1 LYYHE
6 DEHNGREK
14 PAWGK
19 GERRGMRRAALTAT
33 VAAGL
38 GALLLTASAGA
49 ATPQQIYRDLADN
62 GRLDR
67 AYSRAD
73 LDRALSN
80 ASLPAYARR
89 EHVPRRPQTRPA
101 PTVAPASVGDRGS
114 LPFTGLDAALFGAVG
129 GPLLL
134 LGAGMRRYGREKPE
148 LG

>member
-1 LYYHE
+1 MC
-6 DEHNGREK
+6 
-14 PAWGK
+14 
-19 GERRGMRRAALTAT
+19 RGAVTAT
-33 VAAGL
+33 LVSVL

-67 AYSRAD
+67 KYSRAD
-73 LDRALSN
+73 IERAFGNPSI
-80 ASLPAYARR
+80 PAYARP
-89 EHVPRRPQTRPA
+89 ENVPRTPQARPA
-101 PTVAPASVGDRGS
+101 PAVVPKDSVDDGRS

-134 LGAGMRRYGREKPE
+134 LGAGMRRYARGTPE

>member
-1 LYYHE
+1 
-6 DEHNGREK
+6 
-14 PAWGK
+14 
-19 GERRGMRRAALTAT
+19 MRRAALTAT

-67 AYSRAD
+67 KYSRAD
-73 LDRALSN
+73 IERAFGNPSI
-80 ASLPAYARR
+80 PAYARP
-89 EHVPRRPQTRPA
+89 EHVPRTPQARPA
-101 PTVAPASVGDRGS
+101 PAVVPTDSVDEGRS

-134 LGAGMRRYGREKPE
+134 LGAGMRRFARGTAE

>member
-1 LYYHE
+1 
-6 DEHNGREK
+6 
-14 PAWGK
+14 
-19 GERRGMRRAALTAT
+19 MRRAALTAT

-67 AYSRAD
+67 TYSRAD

-80 ASLPAYARR
+80 ASLPAYARP
-89 EHVPRRPQTRPA
+89 EDVPRKPQSRPA
-101 PTVAPASVGDRGS
+101 PAVAPASVDNSGS
-114 LPFTGLDAALFGAVG
+114 LPFTGLDAAFFGAVG
-129 GPLLL
+129 APLLL
-134 LGAGMRRYGREKPE
+134 LGAGMRRYARETPE